1 MQFFC
6 IRNEAI
12 RQTYRAL
19 QSLNEQRQGSLRPGR
34 VMRVAQLYGYLQWRS
49 RGKRQVQVTLRD
61 LGAAWLV
68 QPRLLRADLDDL
80 QSLGWLRF
88 RSDANGT
95 TVQLLSDAQG
105 DEITAE
111 DSNPAV
117 EERWEN
123 GSDVQPKGRAGDH
136 RPETSTTEP
145 VLMTGG
151 AEPQV
156 MPATRPEP
164 SAEPE
169 STPAHNPLI
178 AQFVATY
185 NQNKPQSWPAY
196 NPTGSALARRLQKAI
211 RHAGGAEAFW
221 AVLIQALRR
230 MPEFWRLTYPQGRS
244 GSDCA
249 MALLSADRKAA
260 GLGVEFWHVF
270 CWGSQG
276 QTAGLSGPYTQRLNG
291 GIGGNTPGV
300 GQKRQ
305 APAFHPDHLRACELL
320 LWDGH
325 EWKGKGM
332 AGRELPASEKQ
343 HLAEV
348 LEAAG
353 FGIPGKAAEQFAA
366 EAKR

>member
-1 MQFFC
+1 VQFFC

-95 TVQLLSDAQG
+95 TVQLLSDAQD

-117 EERWEN
+117 EEYWED
-123 GSDVQPKGRAGDH
+123 GSDVEPK
-136 RPETSTTEP
+136 
-145 VLMTGG
+145 
-151 AEPQV
+151 
-156 MPATRPEP
+156 
-164 SAEPE
+164 

-178 AQFVATY
+178 ARFVATY
-185 NQNKPQSWPAY
+185 NQHKPQSWPAY
-196 NPTGSALARRLQKAI
+196 NPTGSALAGRLQKAI
-211 RHAGGAEAFW
+211 RHAGGAEDFW

-244 GSDCA
+244 GVDCA
-249 MALLSADRKAA
+249 TVLFSADRKAA

-270 CWGSQG
+270 CWGASD
-276 QTAGLSGPYTQRLNG
+276 TAPYPQRLSS
-291 GIGGNTPGV
+291 GIGGNTPEV
-300 GQKRQ
+300 GTGRM
-305 APAFHPDHLRACELL
+305 AATLHPDHRRACELL
-320 LWDGH
+320 AWDGH
-325 EWKGKGM
+325 EWKGRGM
-332 AGRELPASEKQ
+332 AGSQLPASEKQ

-353 FGIPGKAAEQFAA
+353 FGTPGKAAEQFAEGA
-366 EAKR
+366 RR